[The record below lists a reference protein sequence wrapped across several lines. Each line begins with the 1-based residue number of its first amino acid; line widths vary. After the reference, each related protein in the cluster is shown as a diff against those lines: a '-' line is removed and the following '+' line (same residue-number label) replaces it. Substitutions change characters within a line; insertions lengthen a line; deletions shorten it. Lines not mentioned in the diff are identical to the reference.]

1 MGSCREGHGLGGAPS
16 QSIAMSPNGSD
27 MSIPVDRIGVVVPV
41 HDEEQLLARCL
52 EALCVAAHR
61 VAVPVTVLVV
71 LDACTDGSVA
81 VAAEF
86 FDRGVQAIVVDEKS
100 VGRARA
106 AGVTELLRRHG
117 RSGTWLATTDGDST
131 VPAHWL
137 TAQVRH
143 ASAGARVIAGTVT
156 IADWEDR
163 SDVVRARA
171 RKEYRAGLH
180 RHVHGAN
187 LSFAAGAYCAAG
199 GFGSVPCH
207 EDVQLVDAFRANGEP
222 IAWVTDIPVVTSSR
236 RQARAPHGFASY
248 LDGLE
253 ERQPK
258 AM

>member
-1 MGSCREGHGLGGAPS
+1 
-16 QSIAMSPNGSD
+16 

-71 LDACTDGSVA
+71 LDACTDG
-81 VAAEF
+81 
-86 FDRGVQAIVVDEKS
+86 
-100 VGRARA
+100 
-106 AGVTELLRRHG
+106 
-117 RSGTWLATTDGDST
+117 DST

-137 TAQVRH
+137 TAQVRP
-143 ASAGARVIAGTVT
+143 ASAGARVTAGTVT